1 MHGQATGTAIE
12 LVPSGWYANTGIIHQ
27 TPYSSGILAL
37 ACPRNNGDKS
47 ASQRYLAAEP
57 PINKFYFIP
66 INYTFLKFSEVL
78 VLSDVTD
85 FVIDLIVARI

>member
-27 TPYSSGILAL
+27 TPYSCPGL
-37 ACPRNNGDKS
+37 PRNNGDKS

-78 VLSDVTD
+78 VLSDVTG